1 MFLRKLS
8 LSGLWCLYRREELI
22 FKPLPPSIASRMS
35 SNIGTGPARLKPPN
49 ILIQES
55 SDKKK
60 EHLIQMFERVL
71 LQDQYVVYGI
81 SSEVL
86 EGSKSWMDNVQLLVV
101 NQSTNHLTNIL
112 RKYLQGG
119 GKLLYLRKESEEVI
133 DIENHEHCHICEE
146 TVEEDNLRTILC
158 EQFDLKICSDTVSS
172 PESGYSC
179 GYLVTGEGEDTLGE
193 LLRSRASSD
202 PGGSL
207 VRQSEVTLDF
217 GPPHTHTGP
226 PSQSYIPVRPAAEG
240 EAGFDP
246 SLYLSNLDTKKLGR
260 ILVYVPCIS
269 SSMAVF
275 QVQHNLHSIC
285 YKEV

>member
-1 MFLRKLS
+1 
-8 LSGLWCLYRREELI
+8 
-22 FKPLPPSIASRMS
+22 MS
-35 SNIGTGPARLKPPN
+35 CNIGTVKARLKPPN

-71 LQDQYVVYGI
+71 LQDHYVVYGI
-81 SSEVL
+81 SPEIL
-86 EGSKSWMDNVQLLVV
+86 KGSKSWMDNVQLLVV
-101 NQSTNHLTNIL
+101 HQNSNQLTNIL
-112 RKYLQGG
+112 RNYLEGG
-119 GKLLYLRKESEEVI
+119 GKLLYLKKESEEAI
-133 DIENHEHCHICEE
+133 DIENHEHCHVCEE
-146 TVEEDNLRTILC
+146 TVEEETLKRILD
-158 EQFDLKICSDTVSS
+158 EQFALNICSDTVSS

-217 GPPHTHTGP
+217 GHTQSGP
-226 PSQSYIPVRPAAEG
+226 PSQSYIPVRPAAEC

-246 SLYLSNLDTKKLGR
+246 SLYLSHLVTKKLGR

-269 SSMAVF
+269 STMVVF
-275 QVQHNLHSIC
+275 QVKHSLHSIC
-285 YKEV
+285 SIEV

>member
-1 MFLRKLS
+1 MFLQKLS
-8 LSGLWCLYRREELI
+8 LSGLWCLYRREKLI
-22 FKPLPPSIASRMS
+22 FKPLAPSIATRMS
-35 SNIGTGPARLKPPN
+35 SSIGTGPTRLKPPN
-49 ILIQES
+49 IIIQES

-60 EHLIQMFERVL
+60 EYLIQMFERVL

-101 NQSTNHLTNIL
+101 HQSTNHLTNIL

-119 GKLLYLRKESEEVI
+119 GKLLYLRKESEEAI
-133 DIENHEHCHICEE
+133 DIEHHEHCHVCEE
-146 TVEEDNLRTILC
+146 TVEEDNLKKILS
-158 EQFDLKICSDTVSS
+158 EQFDLKICSADTVSS

-217 GPPHTHTGP
+217 GQTQSGP
-226 PSQSYIPVRPAAEG
+226 PSQSYIPVRPAAEC

-246 SLYLSNLDTKKLGR
+246 SLYLSHLDTKKLGR

-269 SSMAVF
+269 SSMTVF
-275 QVQHNLHSIC
+275 QVQHNLRSIC
-285 YKEV
+285 YAEV